1 MSRIL
6 YIEDEFTNRLLIKRV
21 LEAQGHVVFEAE
33 SGTSGLQMA
42 QACNPDLILMDINLP
57 DIDGYECTAR
67 LRKMPDFNTLP
78 IIALTAN
85 AMVGDADKAL
95 AAGCDGYISKPIDV
109 DTLPRQVMNFIN
121 AHSSKGIPLRDAPLS
136 GGPGRIPGRDRRTT

>member
-42 QACNPDLILMDINLP
+42 QTCNPDLILMDINLP

-121 AHSSKGIPLRDAPLS
+121 TRSSKGIPLRDSPLS
-136 GGPGRIPGRDRRTT
+136 GGAGRLPGRDRRTT